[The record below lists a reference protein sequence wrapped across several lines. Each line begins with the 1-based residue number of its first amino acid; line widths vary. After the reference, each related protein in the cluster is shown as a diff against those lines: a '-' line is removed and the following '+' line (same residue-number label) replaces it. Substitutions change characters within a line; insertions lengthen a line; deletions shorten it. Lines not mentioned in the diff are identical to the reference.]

1 MALSYSLVLN
11 VPKSYTITTLDQGN
25 FFEYNSGAGSGY
37 TSIVQV
43 LTDIKA
49 SHEGLFGG
57 TFSWVITEDAT
68 HDIYTVTWDGLAT
81 DPESNP
87 SYGNP
92 VSIYIYN
99 FDGGLQVSAQFTYA
113 AICPCPPSVDPADAE
128 DCLSC
133 YDIEMDFCDASFDV
147 DGLEA
152 SESYTIIV
160 SDNLSGKSY
169 EYPVT
174 ADAFGTCEII
184 TADFPSGAFTPFNS
198 PLTLSVLDSNGDP
211 VVLTY
216 GYVNYSCISLT
227 VLNVSTIS

>member
-11 VPKSYTITTLDQGN
+11 VPKSYT
-25 FFEYNSGAGSGY
+25 
-37 TSIVQV
+37 
-43 LTDIKA
+43 LTDITYTTLSEFTSGGSSPFATIPLMLADIKSTFEA
-49 SHEGLFGG
+49 ANGG
-57 TFSWVITEDAT
+57 TFAWVETENAT
-68 HDIYTVTWDGLAT
+68 HYIYTVTWDGLTT
-81 DPESNP
+81 DPANELT
-87 SYGNP
+87 GNP
-92 VSIYIYN
+92 VAIYYLDNISG
-99 FDGGLQVSAQFTYA
+99 DTGAAQFTYA

-147 DGLEA
+147 EGLEA